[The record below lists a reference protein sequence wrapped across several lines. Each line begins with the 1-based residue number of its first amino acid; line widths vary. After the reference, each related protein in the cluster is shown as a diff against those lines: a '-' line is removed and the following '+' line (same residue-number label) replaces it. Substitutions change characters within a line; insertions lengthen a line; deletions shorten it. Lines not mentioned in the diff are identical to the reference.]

1 MTNLSI
7 DNRGWWK
14 LLSILYDLIGV
25 IVKPVPTFRS
35 ILEAPRLI
43 EALLVV
49 LIASLCS
56 SLAASLRPPMF
67 PQLPPSP
74 ASTPIQAF
82 QFLFSPAF
90 IVPMGIASGVFSWI
104 ITGAVF
110 HASSRV
116 LGGKGNFEQTLLI
129 AGFSQTP
136 LIYSI
141 FFGVL
146 SWAVGSTLPTLL
158 SSFFL
163 GIWTLILLVLGIRE
177 AHKFSTLRA
186 LAAIFLPIIVIA
198 VVIIVIVVA
207 LLLILIPRLPLLA

>member
-1 MTNLSI
+1 MLGILDNLM
-7 DNRGWWK
+7 
-14 LLSILYDLIGV
+14 GV

-35 ILEAPRLI
+35 MLEAPRLI

-49 LIASLCS
+49 LIASFCS
-56 SLAASLRPPMF
+56 GLAALLSPLLVF
-67 PQLPPSP
+67 PRLLPSP
-74 ASTPIQAF
+74 ALTPTQAF

-90 IVPMGIASGVFSWI
+90 LIPLSIISGAFSWI
-104 ITGAVF
+104 IISAVF

-129 AGFSQTP
+129 AGFSQAP

-158 SSFFL
+158 SSFLL
-163 GIWTLILLVLGIRE
+163 GIWSLILLVLGIRE

-207 LLLILIPRLPLLA
+207 LVLILIPRLPYL